1 MELLKLFNIK
11 QPILLLKTLSNGD
24 LGMIDASNSLRIA
37 SSDTYKL
44 VSGFKTNIQHERV
57 FGSHVDISFNAAYSC
72 SVIPGTNQAALFSIP
87 GKALVHKLGR
97 HKGEIESVAIDPN
110 NRYCVT
116 CGQDGKAS
124 VWVIKTGRL
133 AFVMPPHVDYI
144 TTVAFNEKGQ
154 WIATGSFDRTIHVL
168 NLGIMKQ
175 PILLRGHGSVVIKII
190 FLPEGKLLSVD
201 KEGGLIL
208 WDFHSGQINKRLIKM
223 NDEVCSMCV
232 SSDNRFAFVGT
243 KLGYVG
249 LYDLQSL
256 EPVTQRYIKESE
268 PVSSLAFMRDPYRLA
283 VGTAEGNVRIYSLFG
298 NEEEYMAQLR
308 NRQYKTFYSELSG
321 NPILQ
326 YSKAYEAAERVW
338 DDVVNK
344 ARELLDKNERAKA
357 KELLDL
363 FAGIPQKNAF
373 VLQLLRDYEKYAQ
386 FKTNVQEE
394 RFALAYSLANQCPAF
409 KDTELYRSMETRWQK
424 AFAKAQ
430 ELIMGPNGEE
440 QARAALSQYRG
451 ISSKTVLIQ
460 QLFEK
465 RRMYEY
471 FKRVIMQRDYV
482 KFFDLVKRH
491 PFLKEFAEY
500 TAVLDYADKLYIQT
514 SRAYAAGDYAAAQ
527 NGCDI
532 LVAFPDYAQEM
543 HKMSETIKVKHLF
556 LNAVATNNTVNA
568 FSYLASFPFLYET
581 PEAQELEQQWNQAV
595 DEAQTYAAKGEPQET
610 LAAFDAYRTIREK
623 YAAIGVVM
631 EQAYCVQLEHKIAL
645 RAPLKAIE
653 NGIRHYVRI
662 FGIDEGIRS
671 VWLYFKQEYE
681 SSLDLEALQQ
691 GSLESWTPLMRI
703 DDITTRA

>member
-44 VSGFKTNIQHERV
+44 VSGFKTNIQHERF

-175 PILLRGHGSVVIKII
+175 PILLRGHGSVIIKII

-201 KEGGLIL
+201 KEGGLII
-208 WDFHSGQINKRLIKM
+208 WDFHSGQIIKRLTKM

-249 LYDLQSL
+249 LYDLLSL
-256 EPVTQRYIKESE
+256 EPVTQRYIKENE

-283 VGTAEGNVRIYSLFG
+283 VGTSGGNVRIYSLFG

-308 NRQYKTFYSELSG
+308 DRQYKTFYNELNT

-326 YSKAYEAAERVW
+326 YSKAYEAVERIW

-500 TAVLDYADKLYIQT
+500 TAVLEYADKLYIQT

-532 LVAFPDYAQEM
+532 LVAFPDYSQEM

-568 FSYLASFPFLYET
+568 FSYLASFPFLYEI
-581 PEAQELEQQWNQAV
+581 PEAQELEQQWNHAV
-595 DEAQTYAAKGEPQET
+595 DEAQTYAAKGEPKET
-610 LAAFDAYRTIREK
+610 LAAFDAYRTVREK

-671 VWLYFKQEYE
+671 VWHYFKQEYE
-681 SSLDLEALQQ
+681 SSLDLESLQQ

>member
-24 LGMIDASNSLRIA
+24 LGMIDAGNSLRIA

-44 VSGFKTNIQHERV
+44 VSGFKTNIQHERF

-144 TTVAFNEKGQ
+144 TTVSFNEKGQ

-175 PILLRGHGSVVIKII
+175 PILLRGHGSVIIKII

-208 WDFHSGQINKRLIKM
+208 WDFHSGQIIKRLSKM

-232 SSDNRFAFVGT
+232 SSDYRFAFVGT

-249 LYDLQSL
+249 LYDLQNM

-268 PVSSLAFMRDPYRLA
+268 PVSALAFMRDPYRLA
-283 VGTAEGNVRIYSLFG
+283 VGTAGGNVRIYSLFG

-308 NRQYKTFYSELSG
+308 ERQYKTFYNELNN

-363 FAGIPQKNAF
+363 FAGISQKNAF

-409 KDTELYRSMETRWQK
+409 KDTELYRNMEARWQK

-430 ELIMGPNGEE
+430 ELIMGANGEE
-440 QARAALSQYRG
+440 QARAALSQFRG

-491 PFLKEFAEY
+491 PFLKEFVEY
-500 TAVLDYADKLYIQT
+500 TAVLEYADKLYIQT

-543 HKMSETIKVKHLF
+543 HKMSETMKIKHLF
-556 LNAVATNNTVNA
+556 LNAVATNNIVNA
-568 FSYLASFPFLYET
+568 FSYLGSFPFLYET

-595 DEAQTYAAKGEPQET
+595 DEAQTHAAKGEPRET
-610 LAAFDAYRTIREK
+610 LAAFDAYRTVREK

-645 RAPLKAIE
+645 HAPLQAIE
-653 NGIRHYVRI
+653 TGIRHYVRI

-671 VWLYFKQEYE
+671 VWHYLKLEYE
-681 SSLDLEALQQ
+681 SSLDLETLHQ

-703 DDITTRA
+703 DDITARP